1 MTVGL
6 SPTTALEGGDMSTS
20 VVAVGVALGIPKYA
34 PKLSLRATRP
44 SPLTAWTKYLMLAG
58 GLPSRPFHSRESSLP
73 PHTAG
78 SGARLARSSGPRIG
92 AIAGVGDPL
101 VDRCRR
107 VAGDLR

>member
-1 MTVGL
+1 MLYTVIDVGL
-6 SPTTALEGGDMSTS
+6 PPTTALEGCEMSAS
-20 VVAVGVALGIPKYA
+20 VVAVGVAPGIPKYA

-78 SGARLARSSGPRIG
+78 SGATHWLRSIELH
-92 AIAGVGDPL
+92 AL
-101 VDRCRR
+101 VPSP
-107 VAGDLR
+107 V